1 MTLLDY
7 FVVVFVIMFMFP
19 MLCNI
24 LLAVFCLLHK
34 IKSDT

>member
-7 FVVVFVIMFMFP
+7 LVVVFVIMFMFP

-24 LLAVFCLLHK
+24 LLAVFWVLHK